1 MNKYQVALNDFSKTI
16 KVINGKPTII
26 NNEYDASKF
35 VLYESQ
41 IRILQELVD
50 KTTPK
55 KPIKLEITDLD
66 EIIMPEY
73 TNTIDKYMCDNCGLT
88 WFIVDGHTYQHK
100 YCKQCGQAID
110 WSNNED

>member
-1 MNKYQVALNDFSKTI
+1 MNKDQKAIDKLRSLLGKIAFIFGYKEDKLPLETSEELN
-16 KVINGKPTII
+16 KP
-26 NNEYDASKF
+26 
-35 VLYESQ
+35 
-41 IRILQELVD
+41 QELAD
-50 KTTPK
+50 KATPK
-55 KPIKLEITDLD
+55 KPIKLEIIDLD

-110 WSNNED
+110 WRKDE